1 MALPTGR
8 KEKLMGKTIYIADDD
23 HNIRK
28 LIEGF
33 LTREGYEVEAFADG
47 EQLMERFGIREP
59 DLVILDVMMPGRD
72 GFLICD
78 DIRRQSSVPIIMVTA
93 RDTDTDFVLGIQ
105 LGSDDYITKP
115 FSPMTLTMKVRAI
128 FRRIELDK
136 GEQPQK
142 ELAYEDIVIHPEQKL
157 VTIAGANVD
166 LAPNE
171 YALLKYLV
179 ENQDRAVS
187 REELLDKVWGYS
199 TVVETR
205 VTDDTL
211 KRLRKK
217 MGDSQAV
224 IETVWG
230 FGFRL
235 NQRKSNE

>member
-1 MALPTGR
+1 MA
-8 KEKLMGKTIYIADDD
+8 KKIYIADDD
-23 HNIRK
+23 QNIRK
-28 LIEGF
+28 LIQGF
-33 LTREGYEVEAFADG
+33 LTKDGYEVEAFEDG
-47 EQLMERFGIREP
+47 EKLLDRFREKEC

-72 GFLICD
+72 GFMICD
-78 DIRRQSSVPIIMVTA
+78 DLRRMSSVPIIMLTA

-136 GEQPQK
+136 GPSSSS
-142 ELAYEDIVIHPEQKL
+142 ELSYEDIVIHTDQKM
-157 VTIAGANVD
+157 VKVGGEPVD

-171 YALLKYLV
+171 YALLKYLI
-179 ENQDRAVS
+179 ENKERAIS
-187 REELLDKVWGYS
+187 REELLDKVWGY
-199 TVVETR
+199 TTAVETR

-217 MGDSQAV
+217 ITDSAAI
-224 IETVWG
+224 IETIWG

-235 NQRKSNE
+235 NRKPADE

>member
-1 MALPTGR
+1 MS
-8 KEKLMGKTIYIADDD
+8 KLIYIADDD
-23 HNIRK
+23 ANIRK

-33 LTREGYEVEAFADG
+33 LVKEGYTVVAFPDG
-47 EQLMERFGIREP
+47 EKLLAQFKNTEA

-72 GFLICD
+72 GFMITE
-78 DIRRQSSVPIIMVTA
+78 DIRRISTVPIIMLTA
-93 RDTDTDFVLGIQ
+93 RDTDTDFILGIQ

-128 FRRIELDK
+128 FRRIEMDK
-136 GEQPQK
+136 GTQAQTEVGF
-142 ELAYEDIVIHPEQKL
+142 EDITINPEQKR
-157 VTIAGANVD
+157 VTVADQEVD

-171 YALLKYLV
+171 YALLKYLI
-179 ENQDRAVS
+179 ENKDRAIS
-187 REELLDKVWGYS
+187 REELLDKVWGYT

-217 MGDSQAV
+217 ITNSQV
-224 IETVWG
+224 LIETIWG

-235 NQRKSNE
+235 KKREGHE

>member
-1 MALPTGR
+1 MS
-8 KEKLMGKTIYIADDD
+8 KLIYIADDD
-23 HNIRK
+23 ANIRK

-33 LTREGYEVEAFADG
+33 LTREGYIVAAFPDG
-47 EQLMERFGIREP
+47 EALLEEFTKTEP

-72 GFLICD
+72 GFMITEA
-78 DIRRQSSVPIIMVTA
+78 IRRISTVPIIMLTA
-93 RDTDTDFVLGIQ
+93 RDTDTDFILGIQ

-128 FRRIELDK
+128 FRRIDMDK
-136 GEQPQK
+136 GPLAES
-142 ELAYEDIVIHPEQKL
+142 ELFFEDIRINTEQKR
-157 VTIAGANVD
+157 VTVADTEVD

-171 YALLKYLV
+171 FALLKYLI
-179 ENQDRAVS
+179 ENKERAVS
-187 REELLDKVWGYS
+187 REELLDKVWGYT

-217 MGDSQAV
+217 ITESQVV
-224 IETVWG
+224 IETIWG

-235 NQRKSNE
+235 KKRDAHD

>member
-1 MALPTGR
+1 MS
-8 KEKLMGKTIYIADDD
+8 KLIYIADDD
-23 HNIRK
+23 ANIRK

-33 LTREGYEVEAFADG
+33 LTREGYQVEAFPDG
-47 EQLMERFGIREP
+47 EKLLEKFKKERS

-72 GFLICD
+72 GFMITD
-78 DIRRQSSVPIIMVTA
+78 DIRKISTVPIIMLTA
-93 RDTDTDFVLGIQ
+93 RDTDTDFILGIQ

-128 FRRIELDK
+128 FRRIEMDK
-136 GEQPQK
+136 GTPVQT
-142 ELAYEDIVIHPEQKL
+142 ELAFEDIIINTEQKL
-157 VTIAGANVD
+157 VTVSGKEVD

-171 YALLKYLV
+171 YALLKYLI
-179 ENQDRAVS
+179 ENKERAIS
-187 REELLDKVWGYS
+187 REELLDKVWGYT

-217 MGDSQAV
+217 IQDSEV
-224 IETVWG
+224 LIETIWG

-235 NQRKSNE
+235 KKKETP

>member
-1 MALPTGR
+1 MS
-8 KEKLMGKTIYIADDD
+8 KLIYIADDD
-23 HNIRK
+23 ANIRK

-33 LTREGYEVEAFADG
+33 LTREGYIVEAFPDG
-47 EQLMERFGIREP
+47 EQLLIKFKKTEA

-72 GFLICD
+72 GFMITE
-78 DIRRQSSVPIIMVTA
+78 DIRKISTVPIIMLTA

-128 FRRIELDK
+128 FRRIEMDK
-136 GEQPQK
+136 GIPVQT
-142 ELAYEDIVIHPEQKL
+142 ELVYEDISINTEQKL
-157 VTIAGANVD
+157 VVVGDQEVD

-171 YALLKYLV
+171 YALLKYLIQ
-179 ENQDRAVS
+179 NQERAIS
-187 REELLDKVWGYS
+187 REELLDKVWGYT

-217 MGDSQAV
+217 ITNSEV
-224 IETVWG
+224 LIETIWG

-235 NQRKSNE
+235 KKRETHE

>member
-1 MALPTGR
+1 MA
-8 KEKLMGKTIYIADDD
+8 KKIYIADDD
-23 HNIRK
+23 PNIRK
-28 LIEGF
+28 LIQGF
-33 LTREGYEVEAFADG
+33 LVKEGYEVEAFENGDKLLARFK
-47 EQLMERFGIREP
+47 EQES

-72 GFLICD
+72 GFMICD
-78 DIRRQSSVPIIMVTA
+78 DIRRISPVPIIMVTA

-136 GEQPQK
+136 GPSLST
-142 ELAYEDIVIHPEQKL
+142 ELSYGDIVIHPDQKM
-157 VTIAGANVD
+157 VKVAGESVD

-179 ENQDRAVS
+179 KNQDRAIS
-187 REELLDKVWGYS
+187 REELLDKVWGY
-199 TVVETR
+199 TTAVETR

-217 MGDSQAV
+217 IADSEV
-224 IETVWG
+224 IVETVWG

-235 NQRKSNE
+235 NKRQDYD

>member
-1 MALPTGR
+1 MA
-8 KEKLMGKTIYIADDD
+8 KLIYIADDD
-23 HNIRK
+23 ANIRS

-33 LTREGYEVEAFADG
+33 LTREGYSVEAFPDG
-47 EQLMERFGIREP
+47 EKLLERFKNMEA

-72 GFLICD
+72 GFMITEDLRKI
-78 DIRRQSSVPIIMVTA
+78 STVPIIMLTA
-93 RDTDTDFVLGIQ
+93 RDTDTDFMLGIQ

-128 FRRIELDK
+128 FRRIEMDK
-136 GEQPQK
+136 GTGDRT
-142 ELAYEDIVIHPEQKL
+142 ELVFEDITINPEQKI
-157 VTIAGANVD
+157 VTVGSQQVD

-179 ENQDRAVS
+179 ENKERAVS

-217 MGDSQAV
+217 ITDSQV
-224 IETVWG
+224 QIETIWG

-235 NQRKSNE
+235 KKRELHE

>member
-1 MALPTGR
+1 MA
-8 KEKLMGKTIYIADDD
+8 KKIYIADDD
-23 HNIRK
+23 QNIRN
-28 LIEGF
+28 LIRGF
-33 LTREGYEVEAFADG
+33 LLKEGYEVEVFEDG
-47 EQLMERFGIREP
+47 EKLLKRFKEKES

-78 DIRRQSSVPIIMVTA
+78 DIRRMSAVPIIMVTA

-136 GEQPQK
+136 GPALPT
-142 ELAYEDIVIHPEQKL
+142 ELTYGDISIQPEQKM
-157 VTIAGANVD
+157 VKVAGEAVD

-179 ENQDRAVS
+179 ANKDRAIS
-187 REELLDKVWGYS
+187 REELLDKVWGY
-199 TVVETR
+199 TTAVETR

-217 MGDSQAV
+217 IMDSEV
-224 IETVWG
+224 IIETIWG

-235 NQRKSNE
+235 NKREENE

>member
-1 MALPTGR
+1 MS
-8 KEKLMGKTIYIADDD
+8 KLIYIADDD
-23 HNIRK
+23 ANIRK

-33 LTREGYEVEAFADG
+33 LTREGYVVEAFPDG
-47 EQLMERFGIREP
+47 EQLLKRFKETES
-59 DLVILDVMMPGRD
+59 DLVILDIMMPGRD
-72 GFLICD
+72 GFMITE
-78 DIRRQSSVPIIMVTA
+78 DIRRISTVPIIMLTA

-128 FRRIELDK
+128 FRRIEMDK
-136 GEQPQK
+136 GSPTQTEV
-142 ELAYEDIVIHPEQKL
+142 AFEDIRINPEQKL
-157 VTIAGANVD
+157 VLVGTQVVD

-171 YALLKYLV
+171 YALLKYLI
-179 ENQDRAVS
+179 ENKDRAIA
-187 REELLDKVWGYS
+187 REELLDKVWGYT

-217 MGDSQAV
+217 ITNSNV
-224 IETVWG
+224 LIETIWG

-235 NQRKSNE
+235 KKRETHE

>member
-1 MALPTGR
+1 MS
-8 KEKLMGKTIYIADDD
+8 KLIYIADDD
-23 HNIRK
+23 ANIRK

-33 LTREGYEVEAFADG
+33 LTREGYIVEAFSDG
-47 EQLMERFGIREP
+47 EQLLKQFKNAEA

-72 GFLICD
+72 GFMITE
-78 DIRRQSSVPIIMVTA
+78 DIRKISTVPIIMLTA

-128 FRRIELDK
+128 FRRIEMDK
-136 GEQPQK
+136 GTPVQT
-142 ELAYEDIVIHPEQKL
+142 ELVFEDIRINTEQKL
-157 VTIAGANVD
+157 VVVGTQEVD

-171 YALLKYLV
+171 YALLKYLI
-179 ENQDRAVS
+179 ENKERAIS
-187 REELLDKVWGYS
+187 REELLDKVWGYT

-217 MGDSQAV
+217 ITNSEV
-224 IETVWG
+224 LIETIWG

-235 NQRKSNE
+235 KKRETHE